1 MGYMRAMGKVGGS
14 SFIVE
19 ALDLYK
25 SYGSIRALNGL
36 TLRIRP
42 GEIYGLLGPNGAGKT
57 TTLKILAGLLKPDKG
72 VARICGYDVIDE
84 REKALECIG
93 YIPEN
98 PLVFQNLTIE
108 EFLEFIGAL
117 RGIPR
122 GELVE
127 SMNYYLEYF
136 GLHSKR
142 GELIASLSRGMLQ
155 KVLAIASFIVKPKVL
170 LLDEPMA
177 GMDPES
183 QRLFKDE
190 VRRLTK
196 KGATAI
202 VSSHLLDMV
211 ERFCTRVGII
221 SNGVLIAEG
230 NLDELKKKAFG
241 GGEASLEEVF
251 LKLVGERVEESV

>member
-1 MGYMRAMGKVGGS
+1 MRDSGDE
-14 SFIVE
+14 FIVE
-19 ALDLYK
+19 AIDLYK

-36 TLRIRP
+36 TLRIRA

-57 TTLKILAGLLKPDKG
+57 TSLKILAGLLRPDKG
-72 VARICGYDVIDE
+72 VARICGYDIVKE
-84 REKALECIG
+84 REKALACIG

-98 PLVFQNLTIE
+98 PLVFQNLTVE

-117 RGIPR
+117 REIPR
-122 GELVE
+122 RELVE

-142 GELIASLSRGMLQ
+142 SELIASLSRGMLQ
-155 KVLAIASFIVKPKVL
+155 KVLAIAAFIVRPRVL

-183 QRLFKDE
+183 QRLFKEE

-196 KGATAI
+196 HGTAAI

-211 ERFCTRVGII
+211 ERFCTKVGII

-230 NLDELKKKAFG
+230 NLEELKKKAFG

-251 LKLVGERVEESV
+251 LKLVGEGASRSG